1 MSGLEGTGLPDKLI
15 REVEQ
20 RIREQEARLRRMIVQ
35 GAPTQSADD
44 VLTKLQATL
53 RQMREHPHNT
63 G

>member
-1 MSGLEGTGLPDKLI
+1 MSGREGTGLPDKLI